1 MSVERCFSISKA
13 AKSIGVERHTLKRW
27 LLEIGLVLPEVRR
40 GSRQMIRESDLERV
54 IAKRGPH
61 VNYKLLRTRSQRSQV
76 A

>member
-1 MSVERCFSISKA
+1 MIERCYSISAA

-54 IAKRGPH
+54 IAKRAPRT
-61 VNYKLLRTRSQRSQV
+61 NWNLLRSPSKQNRV